1 MKLEGNNGFLFA
13 TVNRFQLILG
23 LLHQY
28 KGLHTVCI
36 QVTLSNRVPLLMLSS
51 GLKAFLNWKQAL
63 FFQGFYPLCMGQVSY
78 CGMTMRLG
86 HKKSPK

>member
-51 GLKAFLNWKQAL
+51 GLKAFFKLET
-63 FFQGFYPLCMGQVSY
+63 GFIFSGVLSTVYGPSVILWDDNAVGS
-78 CGMTMRLG
+78 
-86 HKKSPK
+86 